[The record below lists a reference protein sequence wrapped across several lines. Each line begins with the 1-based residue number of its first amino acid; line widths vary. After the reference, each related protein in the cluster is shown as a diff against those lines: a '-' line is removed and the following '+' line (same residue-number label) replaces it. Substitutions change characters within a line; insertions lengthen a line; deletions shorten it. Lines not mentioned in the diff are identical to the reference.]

1 MLEITGLTKKFGGLC
16 AVNDLSFNVNEGD
29 IVGLIG
35 PNGAGKTTVF
45 NLITGYLRPTDG
57 AVAYEGSEISG
68 KTPSLIAGRGV
79 VRTFQATSVFPEFSV
94 RDSIALAC
102 HIKTRIR
109 FGEALFHTPS
119 SRRKAEQI
127 SKRASEIMA
136 TVGLEEVS
144 GVAAKNLPHGHKR
157 RLGIAIALAA
167 EPKLLL
173 LDEPLT
179 GMNAEEVAD
188 ALRLIDRLWQ
198 GGMTILVI
206 EHNMKAAMSICQ
218 RIVVLNFG
226 TKLAEG
232 SPGEVREN
240 QEVIEAYLGAGGN
253 AA

>member
-1 MLEITGLTKKFGGLC
+1 M
-16 AVNDLSFNVNEGD
+16 A
-29 IVGLIG
+29 IVGL
-35 PNGAGKTTVF
+35 
-45 NLITGYLRPTDG
+45 D
-57 AVAYEGSEISG
+57 
-68 KTPSLIAGRGV
+68 
-79 VRTFQATSVFPEFSV
+79 
-94 RDSIALAC
+94 
-102 HIKTRIR
+102 
-109 FGEALFHTPS
+109 
-119 SRRKAEQI
+119 
-127 SKRASEIMA
+127 
-136 TVGLEEVS
+136 EVS
-144 GVAAKNLPHGHKR
+144 DVAAKNLPHGHKR

-232 SPGEVREN
+232 SPVEVRAN
-240 QEVIEAYLGAGGN
+240 PEVVKAYLGAGDN